1 MGFFRSRHVRQC
13 SISLQLMDFLLT
25 ATPASAIALAC
36 FLGVFGAG
44 IVLVISSI
52 AARSLP
58 IRVQTRV
65 DEIDQALSII
75 EQNALELRNQWAIT
89 IEQLESLETSIEKKR
104 RQTAASASRAE
115 RANAQA
121 EAIAAEP
128 QIVSP
133 EDQLVAIRQRIYGAG

>member
-1 MGFFRSRHVRQC
+1 
-13 SISLQLMDFLLT
+13 MDFLLT

-36 FLGVFGAG
+36 FLALFGAG
-44 IVLVISSI
+44 IVLIITSL

-65 DEIDQALSII
+65 DEIDQALSVI
-75 EQNALELRNQWAIT
+75 EQNTIELRNQWAIT
-89 IEQLESLETSIEKKR
+89 IEQLEALETSIEKKR

-121 EAIAAEP
+121 EAADETP
-128 QIVSP
+128 QIATP